1 MKKSSFLMN
10 ALSMLLLALYA
21 MSMYSDSLSL
31 CVHRFYDKSNKGGNN
46 DDANDN
52 IVNNVV
58 RLR

>member
-31 CVHRFYDKSNKGGNN
+31 CVHRFYDNKGGNN

-52 IVNNVV
+52 NIVKIMSSD
-58 RLR
+58 